1 MLEESVTSA
10 PSIWATM
17 NSWFTPSVFFVLL
30 NLMIGTI
37 FLTSSLS
44 SPKPKE
50 EEQEPHQ
57 PQHLHQQPQPLPL
70 PHQQQHYEESPRLQ
84 RLPGSPSILQR
95 LKSISLY
102 SYGSQEPNT
111 HFGRTPEVETHY
123 GFLQQ
128 SPELGREQEG
138 GSGKESPFLTRSPSV
153 LDRLKSFNLYKYVSQ
168 EAGFSQIHH
177 SSEQPL
183 EPEQRGAQAEEE
195 EEVDPAGDEEPEEPE
210 EPELEG
216 VEEEGEGEEEDERSL
231 DNVYNQL
238 KENQVERTKSDT
250 KPASGEILP
259 KLPRKMRKSA
269 SVKSAFAHFE
279 EDDVVVEA
287 RRPATVREG
296 KGVGKASHEAADEE
310 VDAKADDF
318 INRFKQQ
325 LKLQRL
331 DSFMRYKEMIN
342 RGSSK

>member
-1 MLEESVTSA
+1 MLEESVASA

-37 FLTSSLS
+37 FITSSLS
-44 SPKPKE
+44 SHKPKE

-57 PQHLHQQPQPLPL
+57 QQQHQQQ
-70 PHQQQHYEESPRLQ
+70 HQQHYEESPRPQQLA
-84 RLPGSPSILQR
+84 RSPSMLQR

-102 SYGSQEPNT
+102 SYRSQEPNT
-111 HFGRTPEVETHY
+111 HFGKSPEMETHY

-128 SPELGREQEG
+128 SPELGQEQEAE
-138 GSGKESPFLTRSPSV
+138 SEKETPFLTRSPSM

-168 EAGFSQIHH
+168 EASFSPTHL
-177 SSEQPL
+177 SSEQPH
-183 EPEQRGAQAEEE
+183 EPEQHRAQAEEE
-195 EEVDPAGDEEPEEPE
+195 EQVDPAGDEEPEEQE
-210 EPELEG
+210 EQELEE
-216 VEEEGEGEEEDERSL
+216 VEEEEEEEEVEQSL
-231 DNVYNQL
+231 DNVYSQL

-250 KPASGEILP
+250 QPASGEIMP
-259 KLPRKMRKSA
+259 KLPAKIYKSA

-279 EDDVVVEA
+279 EDDIVEA
-287 RRPATVREG
+287 RRPATTREA
-296 KGVGKASHEAADEE
+296 KGKASHEVDEE

-331 DSFMRYKEMIN
+331 DSFMRYKEMIS
-342 RGSSK
+342 RGNGK